1 MQVEARKIMKKG
13 LAGMWE
19 EWMRA
24 ALAEAEKAAAA
35 GEVPVGAVVV
45 SPDGEILSRGRNSPI
60 GSNDPTAHA
69 EILALRA
76 AARKLGNYR
85 LTGCRLVVTL
95 EPCPMCAGAAVSA
108 RVAEIVFGAEDPKS
122 GAVATLY
129 RIASDPRLN
138 HRAEIIPGVL
148 ADECSALLK
157 KFFRGR
163 RAGGG

>member
-1 MQVEARKIMKKG
+1 MKKG
-13 LAGMWE
+13 MAGMRE

-24 ALAEAEKAAAA
+24 ALAEADKAAAA

-45 SPDGEILSRGRNSPI
+45 SPEGAVLSRGHNSSV

-129 RIASDPRLN
+129 RIASDSRLN
-138 HRAEIIPGVL
+138 HRAEIVPGIL
-148 ADECSALLK
+148 ADECSELLK

-163 RAGGG
+163 RTGGG

>member
-1 MQVEARKIMKKG
+1 MKKG
-13 LAGMWE
+13 LAGMRE

-24 ALAEAEKAAAA
+24 ALAEAEKGAAA

-45 SPDGEILSRGRNSPI
+45 SPEGAVLSRGHNSPV

-129 RIASDPRLN
+129 RIASDSRLN
-138 HRAEIIPGVL
+138 HRAEIVPGVL

-163 RAGGG
+163 RADGR

>member
-1 MQVEARKIMKKG
+1 
-13 LAGMWE
+13 LAVLNPRE
-19 EWMRA
+19 VWMRA
-24 ALAEAEKAAAA
+24 ALLEAEKGAAA

-45 SPDGEILSRGRNSPI
+45 SPDGEILSRGCNSPV

-76 AARKLGNYR
+76 AARRTGNYR

-95 EPCPMCAGAAVSA
+95 EPCPMCAGAAVAA
-108 RVAEIVFGAEDPKS
+108 RVEEIVFGAADPKA
-122 GAVATLY
+122 GAVTSLY

-138 HRAEIIPGVL
+138 HRAAVIPGVL

-157 KFFRGR
+157 RFFRPR
-163 RAGGG
+163 RTGAR

>member
-1 MQVEARKIMKKG
+1 
-13 LAGMWE
+13 
-19 EWMRA
+19 MRA
-24 ALAEAEKAAAA
+24 ALAEAEKGGEA

-45 SPDGEILSRGRNSPI
+45 SAEGKILSRAHNSPV
-60 GSNDPTAHA
+60 GSKDPTAHA

-76 AARKLGNYR
+76 AARKVGNYR

-95 EPCPMCAGAAVSA
+95 EPCPMCAGAAVAA
-108 RVAEIVFGAEDPKS
+108 RVSEIVFGAEDPKT

-138 HRAEIIPGVL
+138 HRALIVPGVL

-157 KFFRGR
+157 RFFRPR
-163 RAGGG
+163 RRGAS

>member
-1 MQVEARKIMKKG
+1 
-13 LAGMWE
+13 
-19 EWMRA
+19 MRA
-24 ALAEAEKAAAA
+24 ALLEAEKGAAA

-45 SPDGEILSRGRNSPI
+45 SPDGEILSRGHNSPV

-76 AARKLGNYR
+76 AARKAGNYR

-95 EPCPMCAGAAVSA
+95 EPCPMCAGAAVAA
-108 RVAEIVFGAEDPKS
+108 RVAEIVFGAPDPKA
-122 GAVATLY
+122 GAVTSLY

-138 HRAEIIPGVL
+138 HRAVVIPGVL

-157 KFFRGR
+157 KFFRPR
-163 RAGGG
+163 RAGAR